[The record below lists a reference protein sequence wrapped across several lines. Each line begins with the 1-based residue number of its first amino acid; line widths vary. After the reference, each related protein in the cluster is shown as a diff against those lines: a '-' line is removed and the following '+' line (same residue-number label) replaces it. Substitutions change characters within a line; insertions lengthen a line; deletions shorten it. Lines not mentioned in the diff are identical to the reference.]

1 MALTKQASSVLKRV
15 AVDFPVLPRLPK
27 LTISA
32 DADAMSAFQT
42 QFDSFYSGLRTT
54 ILDKLNAISDRINL
68 LVVPVATPT
77 TPTTT
82 GTSGTGLDAIK
93 TQLSSLIATINSLKT
108 AQAQGRVILLCAAMT
123 PGATGPDAGEIP
135 IPYSDDGSSI
145 AWKVSRVNLRVQ
157 TAGGAPSVTIEKSTG
172 AGAFSA
178 TSVATVTLG
187 SGDYEASV
195 TGSLGTVSSGD
206 KLRFNALTLDSA
218 QNWTITVEVTYP

>member
-1 MALTKQASSVLKRV
+1 MALIKQASSVVKRV
-15 AVDFPVLPRLPK
+15 GVDFPVLPRLPK

-32 DADAMSAFQT
+32 DAQAMGAFQT
-42 QFDSFYSGLRTT
+42 QFDSFYIGLRTA
-54 ILDKLNAISDRINL
+54 ILDKLNAISDRINSL
-68 LVVPVATPT
+68 TPAATPT
-77 TPTTT
+77 TSST

-93 TQLSSLIATINSLKT
+93 TQLSSLIATINALKT
-108 AQAQGRVILLCAAMT
+108 AQAQGRVILLCAALT
-123 PGATGPDAGEIP
+123 PEVGPDAGEIP
-135 IPYSDDGSSI
+135 VPYSDDGSSI
-145 AWKVSRVNLRVQ
+145 AWKVTRVNLRVQ

-206 KLRFNALTLDSA
+206 KLRFNALTLDTA
-218 QNWTITVEVTYP
+218 ENWTITVEVAYP